1 LSLPATPEQAKPA
14 AVHARRATAA
24 ATASGTAGP
33 ATATSSGRRVGI
45 WLALLVPAIAELAI
59 GGYQLGGASL
69 WRDEGY
75 TLEVAGRPVGAI
87 LSMMGQQDAVHG
99 FYYLLMHFVVAG
111 AGTSAVA
118 LRLPSLLAM
127 SVAAGLTGGLGRRL
141 AMGTGLPAPSVT
153 GMLGGL
159 LLVMYPL
166 TTWYAQDA
174 RPYGLTTLCAVA
186 ASWLLLHSS
195 SDNRWRWYV
204 LYAVAIVLLGLF
216 NVFALLL
223 VPAHGITLWLAR
235 GRAGS
240 EGGHR
245 GLREYERRWLA
256 ATVGA
261 GIVLSPYLVVAGSQA
276 GSLGWV
282 PRPGVGVVLGL
293 ISDFA
298 GSKYLVP
305 VVGVLVGIC
314 VAAEF
319 GRKRRT
325 SQPRSLSDQGWNTA
339 NLAVPWLALPPILL
353 LAVSLISPAYVERYV
368 VFCMPATAL
377 LTANGLVRLGR
388 FAAAALTRGRQAP
401 AAGGQAPAAGGQAP
415 AAGGQ
420 APAAGGQSPAAG
432 RQPATTFAAVV
443 VLVIAILAAVQA
455 GPQHRARLT
464 SDRPDNMR
472 GVAQIV
478 AAYERPGDG
487 VIYLPWDA
495 RVVGITYPAPFAR
508 LSEIGQKQSP
518 ASSDTLRGS
527 PVPVSVLVARL
538 STVRRVWIVRWLDEL
553 NVPRVRHAEAL
564 LGPHLRLI
572 RTWTV
577 QSVQLS
583 LYQVRSG

>member
-1 LSLPATPEQAKPA
+1 LSLPATPKQARPA
-14 AVHARRATAA
+14 ALAR
-24 ATASGTAGP
+24 ASGTAGP
-33 ATATSSGRRVGI
+33 ATATASGRRGGI
-45 WLALLVPAIAELAI
+45 WLALLVPAIAELAV

-87 LSMMGQQDAVHG
+87 LSMMGKQDAVHG
-99 FYYLLMHFVVAG
+99 FYYLLMHFVVAT

-141 AMGTGLPAPSVT
+141 AIGTGLPAPSVT

-186 ASWLLLHSS
+186 ASWLLLHFG

-223 VPAHGITLWLAR
+223 VPAHGITLLLAR
-235 GRAGS
+235 GRAGP
-240 EGGHR
+240 EGGQR
-245 GLREYERRWLA
+245 GLRDHERRWLA
-256 ATVGA
+256 AVVGA
-261 GIVLSPYLVVAGSQA
+261 GIVLSPFLVVAASQA

-319 GRKRRT
+319 GRKRRASAVG
-325 SQPRSLSDQGWNTA
+325 SQRDQGWNTA

-353 LAVSLISPAYVERYV
+353 LAVSLASPAYVERYV

-377 LTANGLVRLGR
+377 LTANGLVRLAR
-388 FAAAALTRGRQAP
+388 FAAAGLARR
-401 AAGGQAPAAGGQAP
+401 
-415 AAGGQ
+415 
-420 APAAGGQSPAAG
+420 
-432 RQPATTFAAVV
+432 RQPAAAAAGQPAADAGRPAAAARPPVTTFAAVV

-478 AAYERPGDG
+478 AAHERPGDG

-508 LSEIGQKQSP
+508 LSDIGQKQSP

-527 PVPVSVLVARL
+527 AVPVSVLLARL

-553 NVPRVRHAEAL
+553 NVPRVRHVEAL
-564 LGPHLRLI
+564 LRPRLQLI
-572 RTWTV
+572 STWTV

>member
-1 LSLPATPEQAKPA
+1 MSLPATPEQAKPA
-14 AVHARRATAA
+14 AAHTRGATSGAPA
-24 ATASGTAGP
+24 ATAGGPAGP
-33 ATATSSGRRVGI
+33 ATANSPGRRAGL
-45 WLALLVPAIAELAI
+45 WLALLVPAIAELAV

-99 FYYLLMHFVVAG
+99 FYYLFMHFVVAA

-127 SVAAGLTGGLGRRL
+127 SAGAGLTGGLGRRL
-141 AMGTGLPAPSVT
+141 AIGTGLPAPSVT

-174 RPYGLTTLCAVA
+174 RPYGLTTLCAVG
-186 ASWLLLHSS
+186 ASWLLLQASA
-195 SDNRWRWYV
+195 DNRWRWHV
-204 LYAVAIVLLGLF
+204 LYAVAIVLVGLF
-216 NVFALLL
+216 NLFALLL
-223 VPAHGITLWLAR
+223 VPAHAVTLLLAR
-235 GRAGS
+235 GRRGA
-240 EGGHR
+240 EGGRR
-245 GLREYERRWLA
+245 GLLDYERRWLA
-256 ATVGA
+256 AVVGA
-261 GIVLSPYLVVAGSQA
+261 GVVLSPYLVVAGSQA

-293 ISDFA
+293 ISDLA
-298 GSKYLVP
+298 GSKYLVV

-319 GRKRRT
+319 GRGRRGT
-325 SQPRSLSDQGWNTA
+325 SQPGSPSRPGWNTA

-353 LAVSLISPAYVERYV
+353 LAASLAAPAYVERYV

-377 LTANGLVRLGR
+377 LTANGLVRLAQ
-388 FAAAALTRGRQAP
+388 FAAAGVARRRQM
-401 AAGGQAPAAGGQAP
+401 
-415 AAGGQ
+415 
-420 APAAGGQSPAAG
+420 PAAG
-432 RQPATTFAAVV
+432 RQPVTTFAAVV
-443 VLVIAILAAVQA
+443 VVVIAVLAAVQA

-464 SDRPDNMR
+464 SDRPDNLR

-478 AAYERPGDG
+478 AAHEQPGDG

-508 LSEIGQKQSP
+508 LRDIGQKQSP
-518 ASSDTLRGS
+518 ASSDTLRGTA
-527 PVPVSVLVARL
+527 VPVNVLVSRL
-538 STVRRVWIVRWLDEL
+538 GLVRRVWIVRWLDEL
-553 NVPRVRHAEAL
+553 TVPRVRHAEAL
-564 LGPHLRLI
+564 LLPHLRLI
-572 RTWTV
+572 RSWTV
-577 QSVQLS
+577 QSVQIS
-583 LYQVRSG
+583 LYQVRGG